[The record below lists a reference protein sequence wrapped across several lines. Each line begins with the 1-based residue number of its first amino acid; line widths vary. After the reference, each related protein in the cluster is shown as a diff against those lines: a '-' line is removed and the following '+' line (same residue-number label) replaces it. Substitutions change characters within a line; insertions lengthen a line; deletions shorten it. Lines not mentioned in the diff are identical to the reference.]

1 MIDDA
6 FLEETILIATLGMP
20 RSYSNIITFQSQI
33 NLNIY
38 GKGYS
43 LRKIPTIVQ
52 KSIHKLVEEP
62 NISWIWIGLFHKL
75 SNGEMRNKIQK
86 SGKWRTSPR
95 KWFISYGN
103 KFSIKILYQIAC
115 GNGIGAGVL
124 LHSIPFFSKEKET
137 QNLPRFS
144 FVKSGN

>member
-38 GKGYS
+38 EKGYS

-62 NISWIWIGLFHKL
+62 NIS
-75 SNGEMRNKIQK
+75 
-86 SGKWRTSPR
+86 
-95 KWFISYGN
+95 
-103 KFSIKILYQIAC
+103 
-115 GNGIGAGVL
+115 
-124 LHSIPFFSKEKET
+124 
-137 QNLPRFS
+137 
-144 FVKSGN
+144 